1 MTLCALLP
9 PLLAGVFW
17 GKCVYV
23 CASTVGCGGGGCLV
37 SLLWLQS
44 VYRLQVIPGL
54 DKGSPI
60 PPRCL
65 DQFVTQPE

>member
-9 PLLAGVFW
+9 PLLAGVF
-17 GKCVYV
+17 GESVCMCVRLRWDV
-23 CASTVGCGGGGCLV
+23 EGGCLV

>member
-1 MTLCALLP
+1 
-9 PLLAGVFW
+9 
-17 GKCVYV
+17 
-23 CASTVGCGGGGCLV
+23 V

-44 VYRLQVIPGL
+44 VYRLQVMPGL

-65 DQFVTQPE
+65 DQLCVTQPEELDGAQFTAGFCPRDSK